1 MSQVSYG
8 TITIN
13 DLTDITD
20 VYLEYALV
28 SDAITRA
35 EDIPSSTQWSTTY
48 PTWVSGQQIWIR
60 RVTRKEGID
69 TRKEGIDT
77 PEYGTPYLD
86 KAVNQ
91 IQNNYIGLDNRL
103 KAFFWPGD
111 SNYPGAY
118 SVAKTTD
125 TGLVMTNISTY
136 GFNTR
141 VATAAIS
148 MGYNNIPLLE
158 MGLLG
163 SNFNGIKLYSPVL
176 TNN

>member
-69 TRKEGIDT
+69 T

-86 KAVNQ
+86 KAVNGNERHA
-91 IQNNYIGLDNRL
+91 I
-103 KAFFWPGD
+103 D
-111 SNYPGAY
+111 S
-118 SVAKTTD
+118 
-125 TGLVMTNISTY
+125 LFTNFY
-136 GFNTR
+136 
-141 VATAAIS
+141 
-148 MGYNNIPLLE
+148 
-158 MGLLG
+158 
-163 SNFNGIKLYSPVL
+163 IKLM
-176 TNN
+176 